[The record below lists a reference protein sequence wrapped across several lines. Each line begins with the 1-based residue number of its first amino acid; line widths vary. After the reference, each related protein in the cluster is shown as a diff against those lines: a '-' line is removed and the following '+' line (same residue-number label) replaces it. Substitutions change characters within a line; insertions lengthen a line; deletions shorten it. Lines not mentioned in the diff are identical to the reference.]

1 MPETPVLFTVHDG
14 HARITLNRPDRLNA
28 LTRDL
33 MLRLSD
39 SVQEAIAR
47 DDVRVISVTGSG
59 RGFCA
64 GQDLSERDP
73 RKHEGPLDLAAIQR
87 ELFHPVVRALAATP
101 KPVVACVNG
110 IAAGA
115 GAGLALAADIV
126 IAAHSAKFA
135 FSFSKVGLSVDAG
148 LGRALAATLGP
159 ARARALLML
168 GETLPAS
175 EAAAQGLIWRA
186 VEDGDLQDAFADLV
200 TRLAGTP
207 AMALSGIK
215 AAIASS
221 HLGLDAYLAI
231 EADLQGAAGAHPDY
245 AKGVLAFLERRPAKF
260 S

>member
-47 DDVRVISVTGSG
+47 DDVRVISLTGSG

-115 GAGLALAADIV
+115 GAGL
-126 IAAHSAKFA
+126 S
-135 FSFSKVGLSVDAG
+135 GLH
-148 LGRALAATLGP
+148 
-159 ARARALLML
+159 
-168 GETLPAS
+168 
-175 EAAAQGLIWRA
+175 
-186 VEDGDLQDAFADLV
+186 
-200 TRLAGTP
+200 GTP
-207 AMALSGIK
+207 AIRKSRNGSKNKRTSQNPLSHGTHTHIPV
-215 AAIASS
+215 I
-221 HLGLDAYLAI
+221 G
-231 EADLQGAAGAHPDY
+231 
-245 AKGVLAFLERRPAKF
+245 F
-260 S
+260 SLRQVTNNLPPTPVNPSVF